1 MSANP
6 TDLVLGLDVGTT
18 AAKAS
23 VFSLDGRVRLTAQRE
38 YPLLSPQPG
47 WQVQDP
53 ATIARGVLDAMA
65 DAVAQAGSGR
75 VLAVSVSTAMHGLV
89 GLDAS
94 LGPVTDLMTWADSR
108 ATEQAKRLA
117 RGAAGERLH
126 RQSGTPVHA
135 MSPLVKLVW
144 LAENEPDLLARTP
157 HWVGLKDWV
166 LAVLTGRVVTE
177 LSSASGSG
185 MLELATG
192 EWSDEALELTGVRL
206 AQLPPV
212 LDTTATLALGL
223 VAAKATGLPDGTPV
237 VVGAGDGPLGNLGTG
252 AMRQGVAGLSIGTS
266 GALRMVVK
274 LPQVAPGLFC
284 YALTRDV
291 WVCGGAIS
299 NGGMVQRWLTR
310 TYAPGLSDAEACA
323 LAEAVPAGSDGLA
336 MIPYLVSERAALWNP
351 DIRGA
356 FVNVRADHTPA
367 HFIRA
372 GVEGVAI
379 QLWTI
384 LRRLRTIARVN
395 EIRAT
400 GGVFRSELW
409 QTVVRGVL
417 NRPVTLTGAAEG
429 SGLGA
434 AILGLVG
441 VGAASSLDEAYR
453 LLRGEEGEVALT
465 VPDADAAVYE
475 LLRARFPDLL
485 EEYGDLSRTFV

>member
-252 AMRQGVAGLSIGTS
+252 AMRQGSRACRSAPAARCGWSSSSLRSRRGCSATRSPATCGCVAARSATAAWCS
-266 GALRMVVK
+266 
-274 LPQVAPGLFC
+274 
-284 YALTRDV
+284 
-291 WVCGGAIS
+291 
-299 NGGMVQRWLTR
+299 
-310 TYAPGLSDAEACA
+310 
-323 LAEAVPAGSDGLA
+323 AGSPA
-336 MIPYLVSERAALWNP
+336 P
-351 DIRGA
+351 
-356 FVNVRADHTPA
+356 TPP
-367 HFIRA
+367 
-372 GVEGVAI
+372 G
-379 QLWTI
+379 
-384 LRRLRTIARVN
+384 
-395 EIRAT
+395 
-400 GGVFRSELW
+400 
-409 QTVVRGVL
+409 
-417 NRPVTLTGAAEG
+417 
-429 SGLGA
+429 
-434 AILGLVG
+434 
-441 VGAASSLDEAYR
+441 
-453 LLRGEEGEVALT
+453 
-465 VPDADAAVYE
+465 
-475 LLRARFPDLL
+475 
-485 EEYGDLSRTFV
+485 SRTPRPARSPRRCRPARTGSR